1 MPVEDLTRGVSLRYG
16 DEAGTRHAGRYLLAL
31 VFATLM
37 ALGAAVPVF
46 AAEEPAED
54 DGGTVQPQVVGGEPV
69 PDGKYP
75 FMVSIQ
81 ADTSNAR
88 PYREHFCGGT
98 LIDPDSVLTAAHCAD
113 EIGAAKTPATVSFRD
128 IRLAIGVTKLNT
140 SQGEA
145 RGIASFS
152 DIRIHPLFDDRTRK
166 YDAAVIELDARV
178 DLEPITLAPEEE
190 GDNLERPRTDGVV
203 AGWGNTIKQ
212 GANLSQ
218 RDRFP
223 ERLQRGTPPIVSDR
237 KAERAYGRLYFSP
250 LMVAAG
256 QIGEDTCQGD
266 SGGPLWVTTEA
277 GKRQIGITSF
287 GLGCGKRGFPGVYTE
302 VNNPSISTFIEG
314 AAAN

>member
-1 MPVEDLTRGVSLRYG
+1 MRYG

-31 VFATLM
+31 AFATLL

-46 AAEEPAED
+46 AAEEPAGED
-54 DGGTVQPQVVGGEPV
+54 EAIFQPQVVGGEPV
-69 PDGKYP
+69 PDGTFP

-81 ADTSNAR
+81 ADTSDAR

-98 LIDPDSVLTAAHCAD
+98 LIDRDSVLTAAHCAD
-113 EIGAAKTPATVSFRD
+113 VIGAANTPATVSFRD

-140 SQGEA
+140 RQGEA
-145 RGIASFS
+145 RGISSFA
-152 DIRIHPLFDDRTRK
+152 DVRIHPLYDGRTRK
-166 YDAAVIELDARV
+166 YDAAVIDLDAPV
-178 DLEPITLAPEEE
+178 DLKPIALAPEET
-190 GDNLERPRTDGVV
+190 GDALERPRTNGVV

-212 GANLSQ
+212 GADLSQ

-237 KAERAYGRLYFSP
+237 KGRNAYGAEYISP

-256 QIGEDTCQGD
+256 KSGEDTCQGD
-266 SGGPLWVTTEA
+266 SGGPLWVRTEA

-302 VNNPSISTFIEG
+302 VNNPSISTFIGTFIDG
-314 AAAN
+314 AAEN